1 MAQSLPESID
11 LNAAVRNR
19 WQLTGQIKLSD
30 LQRMPHELLHNEDS
44 LIDYD
49 IQFQTSQ
56 AVLGEAVIKVKGD
69 LELICQ
75 RSLEPFTHSI
85 EKQST
90 VGFISEV
97 EDEAKLPADVLAT
110 WVEDMMVDPKALVE
124 DEILL
129 LIPDYPNKAGAELDS
144 KYLSDDSEEPDSEDD
159 NPFSVLKD
167 LK

>member
-19 WQLTGQIKLSD
+19 WQLSGQVKLSD
-30 LQRMPHELLHNEDS
+30 LQRMPHELLHSEDC
-44 LIDYD
+44 LIEYD

-56 AVLGEAVIKVKGD
+56 AVLGEAVIQVKGD

-75 RSLEPFTHSI
+75 RSLEPFTYHI
-85 EKQST
+85 EQQST
-90 VGFISEV
+90 VAFISDV
-97 EDEAKLPADVLAT
+97 EDESKIPDEFLSNRVEEKVVDAKSQG
-110 WVEDMMVDPKALVE
+110 E

-129 LIPDYPNKAGAELDS
+129 LIPDYPNKAGAKLDS
-144 KYLSDDSEEPDSEDD
+144 KYLSDDAEEPENEDD

>member
-1 MAQSLPESID
+1 MAQSLPETID

-19 WQLTGQIKLSD
+19 WQLTGQVKLSD
-30 LQRMPHELLHNEDS
+30 LQRMPHELLHDEET

-49 IQFQTSQ
+49 IQFQTSP
-56 AVLGEAVIKVKGD
+56 AVLGEAVIKVKGE
-69 LELICQ
+69 LMLICQ
-75 RSLEPFTHSI
+75 RSLEPFKHPI
-85 EKQST
+85 EKEST
-90 VGFISEV
+90 VGFISEI
-97 EDEAKLPADVLAT
+97 EDEAKLPSGVLAT
-110 WVEDMMVDPKALVE
+110 WVEDMMVDPRALVE

-144 KYLSDDSEEPDSEDD
+144 KYLSDDTEESESEEE

>member
-30 LQRMPHELLHNEDS
+30 LQRMPHELLHSEDA
-44 LIDYD
+44 LIEYD

-56 AVLGEAVIKVKGD
+56 AVLGEAVIAVKGE

-75 RSLEPFTHSI
+75 RSLEPFSYHI

-90 VGFISEV
+90 VGFISDV

-110 WVEDMMVDPKALVE
+110 WVEDMLVDPKALVE

-144 KYLSDDSEEPDSEDD
+144 KYLSNDSEGPESEDD

>member
-19 WQLTGQIKLSD
+19 WQFTGQIKLSD
-30 LQRMPHELLHNEDS
+30 LQRMPHELLHSEDT

-49 IQFQTSQ
+49 IQFYASQ
-56 AVLGEAVIKVKGD
+56 AVLGEAVINVKGE
-69 LELICQ
+69 LNLICQ
-75 RSLEPFTHSI
+75 RSLEPYMYGI

-90 VGFISEV
+90 VGFISEI
-97 EDEAKLPADVLAT
+97 EDEAKLPPDVVAT
-110 WVEDMMVDPKALVE
+110 WVEGMLVDPRALVE
-124 DEILL
+124 DEILF
-129 LIPDYPNKAGAELDS
+129 LIPDYPNKSGAELDS
-144 KYLSDDSEEPDSEDD
+144 KYLNDDSEVPDSEQD

>member
-19 WQLTGQIKLSD
+19 WQFSGQIKLAD
-30 LQRMPHELLHNEDS
+30 LQRMPHELLHSEDS

-49 IQFQTSQ
+49 IQFYASQ
-56 AVLGEAVIKVKGD
+56 AVLGEALIKVKGQ

-75 RSLEPFTHSI
+75 RSLEPFTYDI

-97 EDEAKLPADVLAT
+97 EDEDKLPPDVLAT
-110 WVEDMMVDPKALVE
+110 WVEDMLVDPQALIE

-144 KYLSDDSEEPDSEDD
+144 KYLSDGSEEAESEDD

>member
-19 WQLTGQIKLSD
+19 WNLSGQVKLSV
-30 LQRMPHELLHNEDS
+30 LQRMPHQLLHSEDT

-56 AVLGEAVIKVKGD
+56 AVLGEAIIHVKGD

-75 RSLEPFTHSI
+75 RSLEPFTYSI

-97 EDEAKLPADVLAT
+97 EDEAKLPPDVLAT
-110 WVEDMMVDPKALVE
+110 WVEDMVVDPRALVE

-144 KYLSDDSEEPDSEDD
+144 KYLSDDSEEPESEDD

>member
-19 WQLTGQIKLSD
+19 WQLTGQVKLSD
-30 LQRMPHELLHNEDS
+30 LQRMPHELLHGEDM

-56 AVLGEAVIKVKGD
+56 AVLGEAVIQVKGD

-75 RSLEPFTHSI
+75 RSLEPFTHHI

-90 VGFISEV
+90 VGFISDV
-97 EDEAKLPADVLAT
+97 EDEAKLPPDVLAT
-110 WVEDMMVDPKALVE
+110 WVEDMVVDPKALVE

-129 LIPDYPNKAGAELDS
+129 LIPDYPNKAGAKLDS
-144 KYLSDDSEEPDSEDD
+144 KYLSHDTEEPESDED

>member
-19 WQLTGQIKLSD
+19 WQLSGQIKLSD
-30 LQRMPHELLHNEDS
+30 LQRMPHELLHSEDS
-44 LIDYD
+44 LIEYA

-56 AVLGEAVIKVKGD
+56 TVLGEAIIKVKGD

-75 RSLEPFTHSI
+75 RSLEPFTYTI
-85 EKQST
+85 ENVST

-97 EDEAKLPADVLAT
+97 EDEAKLPPDVLAT
-110 WVEDMMVDPKALVE
+110 WVEDMLVDPKALVE

-129 LIPDYPNKAGAELDS
+129 LIPDYPNKTGAKLDS
-144 KYLSDDSEEPDSEDD
+144 KYLSDDADEPESGGE